1 MGLDHRSW
9 WWLPLLVKGT
19 GRDAI
24 GAIGTALVI
33 FFFSISVAGVF
44 LYCCWYRL
52 LDMLLLLLVGAYE
65 SLAGSNP
72 RIGLIGLASGGGSNK
87 HSTASSRH
95 LSLPCL
101 YISSFLILI
110 IIKARRGWTQKYS
123 SDRFRQSFL
132 HLLGMI
138 QAFKL
143 ADQIMGSHPGE
154 ATLLVGWNA
163 AMPGGLKSSG
173 RWHRLTYNKSTLAFI
188 VLFHSAYYY

>member
-1 MGLDHRSW
+1 MGLDPRSW

-33 FFFSISVAGVF
+33 IGRYASFSISGG
-44 LYCCWYRL
+44 LS
-52 LDMLLLLLVGAYE
+52 LLLLVSASGYAFASTGAYE

-101 YISSFLILI
+101 YISSFLI
-110 IIKARRGWTQKYS
+110 KARRGWTQN

-143 ADQIMGSHPGE
+143 ADQIMGSHPQRWE
-154 ATLLVGWNA
+154 RLLCWLVE
-163 AMPGGLKSSG
+163 M
-173 RWHRLTYNKSTLAFI
+173 RLCR
-188 VLFHSAYYY
+188 VD